1 MIVVGPAPA
10 YAGPVPAPGQ
20 HARRILPSGSPH
32 AQHLRCE
39 NPPQRC
45 LGAFCGSL
53 FVGRIGRSGDT
64 RSVSPTKASRRD
76 TKTQRAL
83 APRSDRVQPPLLHC
97 VPSPPYAAPLQNA
110 MKPLSASRA
119 PDPAGLPSCPAAAG
133 DVAAA
138 LDALAAPASEP
149 PRGGAG
155 ERERRRGGEHRRVGE
170 ICVASTA
177 SAASARA
184 PKKAATPSS
193 RSGCIG
199 VPSGAAL
206 EASPRFFARCRT
218 ALLMAAVAA
227 AFSRRSA

>member
-1 MIVVGPAPA
+1 M
-10 YAGPVPAPGQ
+10 PVPSPP
-20 HARRILPSGSPH
+20 RVNMLDVLPSGSPTAH
-32 AQHLRCE
+32 PMRE
-39 NPPQRC
+39 SPPQRC
-45 LGAFCGSL
+45 RLGAFCGSL

-76 TKTQRAL
+76 TKTPRAL

-97 VPSPPYAAPLQNA
+97 VPFPPYAAPLQNA

-149 PRGGAG
+149 PRGGAGERERRRGG

-227 AFSRRSA
+227 AFS